1 MSDLFNSTTN
11 GAMGIISLG
20 LTIAQGLFRIA
31 EGIGS
36 AGREVR
42 GYAQEIS
49 TFAKLLKYI
58 KAELD
63 SSTNVSIN
71 IQSLINDVVD
81 ICNRVLT
88 PFDRLHKLLSPL
100 LDQFCTCPNK
110 LRQLGLRLQWM
121 FKTKAKLLFYRETL
135 KEQHRILDT
144 ILEIIILQRT
154 RRDCNIHHVGY
165 VFIRQVFIVQLH
177 SRISEIDS
185 EEPPPLTLATARDS
199 QPLLDEAIYTPF
211 LLEGTSPGTADE
223 PDRDVEHDTRLSQTR
238 QYITRL
244 QRVSQRARPPSAST
258 VV

>member
-1 MSDLFNSTTN
+1 MKSFKSTLEFVQRPQRLTFLTPYPYTPLETLTMSDLFNSTN

-31 EGIGS
+31 DGIGS

-42 GYAQEIS
+42 GYAQEIN
-49 TFAKLLKYI
+49 TFSKLLKYI

-63 SSTNVSIN
+63 SSADVSIN

-81 ICNRVLT
+81 ICDRVLT
-88 PFDRLHKLLSPL
+88 PFDHLHKLLSPL

-144 ILEIIILQRT
+144 ILEIIILQRM
-154 RRDCNIHHVGY
+154 RRDCNLHHVGY
-165 VFIRQVFIVQLH
+165 VFIRRVFIVQLH

-185 EEPPPLTLATARDS
+185 EDSSPATLATARDL
-199 QPLLDEAIYTPF
+199 QLLDGAIYTPL
-211 LLEGTSPGTADE
+211 LLEGA
-223 PDRDVEHDTRLSQTR
+223 
-238 QYITRL
+238 
-244 QRVSQRARPPSAST
+244 RAGHRRRA
-258 VV
+258 

>member
-1 MSDLFNSTTN
+1 MSDLFNSTN

-31 EGIGS
+31 DGIGS

-42 GYAQEIS
+42 GYAQEIN
-49 TFAKLLKYI
+49 TFSKLLKYI

-63 SSTNVSIN
+63 SSADVSIN

-81 ICNRVLT
+81 ICDRVLT
-88 PFDRLHKLLSPL
+88 PFDHLHKLLSPL

-144 ILEIIILQRT
+144 ILEIIILQRM
-154 RRDCNIHHVGY
+154 RRDCNLHHVGY
-165 VFIRQVFIVQLH
+165 VFIRRH
-177 SRISEIDS
+177 EIYNYLMELYIRHFFLKEQEPGTK
-185 EEPPPLTLATARDS
+185 EEPDG
-199 QPLLDEAIYTPF
+199 DV
-211 LLEGTSPGTADE
+211 
-223 PDRDVEHDTRLSQTR
+223 VEHDTCFSKPR

-244 QRVSQRARPPSAST
+244 QRASQRARSLSAST